1 VPLDL
6 LNNVFLLHLALKTP
20 QSVFEGFSLL
30 QSHFRQRNTPPN
42 SSQFGL
48 VSYCKI
54 PGLSQ
59 VDRIDRVNHVDP
71 EVLVWVD
78 ERQFTTKEF
87 PSQESQK
94 LSLNANCNS
103 LGAYALVA
111 RVKLV
116 GTW

>member
-1 VPLDL
+1 MPLDL
-6 LNNVFLLHLALKTP
+6 LNNVFLLHLALKPP

-42 SSQFGL
+42 SSQFGQL
-48 VSYCKI
+48 SYCKI
-54 PGLSQ
+54 PILSQ
-59 VDRIDRVNHVDP
+59 ANRIDWVNQAAPD
-71 EVLVWVD
+71 LGGD
-78 ERQFTTKEF
+78 RQLNGKE
-87 PSQESQK
+87 SSVAKSQK
-94 LSLNANCNS
+94 LSLKASCIS